1 MAEEI
6 EDEMI
11 VEEIEEE
18 PEPINDEGELLNDQA
33 MDPDEWDLDE
43 FEAITGYS
51 LIVNFF
57 MIKVYLKLTKKNL
70 LRKHQKRRNSKLKIF
85 QNTKCQ
91 LVRFM

>member
-18 PEPINDEGELLNDQA
+18 PEPVNDEGELLNDQA

-43 FEAITGYS
+43 FEAITGYNF
-51 LIVNFF
+51 VVKFF
-57 MIKVYLKLTKKNL
+57 MIKVCL
-70 LRKHQKRRNSKLKIF
+70 
-85 QNTKCQ
+85 
-91 LVRFM
+91 

>member
-43 FEAITGYS
+43 FEAITGYNF
-51 LIVNFF
+51 VVKFF
-57 MIKVYLKLTKKNL
+57 MIKYTY
-70 LRKHQKRRNSKLKIF
+70 S
-85 QNTKCQ
+85 
-91 LVRFM
+91 

>member
-51 LIVNFF
+51 FVVKFF
-57 MIKVYLKLTKKNL
+57 MIKVYL
-70 LRKHQKRRNSKLKIF
+70 
-85 QNTKCQ
+85 
-91 LVRFM
+91 

>member
-43 FEAITGYS
+43 FEAITGYNF
-51 LIVNFF
+51 VVKFF
-57 MIKVYLKLTKKNL
+57 MIKVYL
-70 LRKHQKRRNSKLKIF
+70 
-85 QNTKCQ
+85 
-91 LVRFM
+91 